1 MKKIILILITLFCL
15 YIAGY
20 SQDLSVQ
27 WEYLFE
33 PQFEEAIEQSG
44 GVCIIAMG
52 VLEKH
57 GPHMAVGTD
66 ALVVHNLCVQAAQKE
81 YAVGF
86 PFYYVGQI
94 FEAKHQPG
102 TIAYSPELIYKML
115 DETCREI
122 ARNGFKKII
131 LFNGHGGST
140 AFIQF
145 FCQTQLESLRDYVV
159 YEARPSTPE
168 HILRLIK
175 EKQVSTHGGHAD
187 ELEASSLMAMYPEL
201 VKPELAS
208 VESGEPK
215 GRLSL
220 FQMRPGIFWYADYP
234 NHYAGE
240 ASNANPELGK
250 IDNDA
255 TVELIVQ
262 MIRSAK
268 TDNVSIP
275 LQNDFYRRAANP
287 KVEVH

>member
-1 MKKIILILITLFCL
+1 MGI
-15 YIAGY
+15 
-20 SQDLSVQ
+20 S
-27 WEYLFE
+27 FE
-33 PQFEEAIEQSG
+33 PQSEEAIEQSG

-66 ALVVHNLCVQAAQKE
+66 APWCTISVFRLHRKSMPWFFHSIMW
-81 YAVGF
+81 GRS
-86 PFYYVGQI
+86 
-94 FEAKHQPG
+94 EAKHQPG
-102 TIAYSPELIYKML
+102 TIAYSPELIYKRL

-275 LQNDFYRRAANP
+275 LQNDFYRQPQIP
-287 KVEVH
+287 K

>member
-1 MKKIILILITLFCL
+1 MVSARML
-15 YIAGY
+15 
-20 SQDLSVQ
+20 
-27 WEYLFE
+27 
-33 PQFEEAIEQSG
+33 
-44 GVCIIAMG
+44 
-52 VLEKH
+52 
-57 GPHMAVGTD
+57 
-66 ALVVHNLCVQAAQKE
+66 LVVHNLRLRKKE
-81 YAVGF
+81 YAVF
-86 PFYYVGQI
+86 FHSIMWADLRQNTNLEPLPVARTDLQNV
-94 FEAKHQPG
+94 
-102 TIAYSPELIYKML
+102 
-115 DETCREI
+115 DETCGDSQNDSKSYFFSMVMV
-122 ARNGFKKII
+122 AA
-131 LFNGHGGST
+131 LHS
-140 AFIQF
+140 QF
-145 FCQTQLESLRDYVV
+145 LVRLIVFAIMA
-159 YEARPSTPE
+159 YENVQPPE